1 MEIQEI
7 HIHLLQISHLKGTI
21 KASHWG
27 PPFLKTFSW
36 NEFHDSNRGIDRA
49 TTHVAFDLGEWAWNA
64 QVFAWETSSNHPP
77 NKKQTPGDVPGCF
90 KVDPYNNGSLQSH
103 VIPIYL
109 DSNIPLYHLYS
120 DDVPDLTCNFLVF
133 LFGQTLLLF
142 QSFNSTKNSLSLVPN
157 FSVTS
162 FLPRLSAI
170 LRLKHIKRHKEA
182 LHEKV
187 PWWRLKTCQQKD
199 AEKRLRLK

>member
-162 FLPRLSAI
+162 FFASPECNPEVETYQKTQGSFAWKGAMVKTENLPA
-170 LRLKHIKRHKEA
+170 KRCGK
-182 LHEKV
+182 K
-187 PWWRLKTCQQKD
+187 
-199 AEKRLRLK
+199 AET